1 MDKPFENTIATDDET
16 GMKIVN
22 DDFDIKEKSDK
33 ETLPKI
39 SFKLI
44 IKQERES
51 GLETQLTDERD
62 WSRFLTKYH
71 KLCSK
76 KKELVIFTSIKS
88 QKNNSKSDKK
98 RASEINESNHLHL
111 IPQYLSTWAVSIEH
125 ALATIDDPPSFPMFN
140 NKSTKNNKSST
151 SPPPQPQNIFYPI
164 SLQFYNYPNY
174 PTTHS
179 QPNMTSLDNM

>member
-16 GMKIVN
+16 
-22 DDFDIKEKSDK
+22 
-33 ETLPKI
+33 
-39 SFKLI
+39 
-44 IKQERES
+44 

-76 KKELVIFTSIKS
+76 KKEL
-88 QKNNSKSDKK
+88 
-98 RASEINESNHLHL
+98 
-111 IPQYLSTWAVSIEH
+111 EH